1 MGALSI
7 GKVHKDSL
15 ENLVGLPIDKNAGRV
30 GRARAVKHVANS
42 LTGKKLNITGHKLV
56 IKKLLNTKHG
66 SKLLLKSWKKTLT
79 QALMLL
85 QS

>member
-30 GRARAVKHVANS
+30 GRARAARKM
-42 LTGKKLNITGHKLV
+42 KLKRHRPCV
-56 IKKLLNTKHG
+56 V
-66 SKLLLKSWKKTLT
+66 S
-79 QALMLL
+79 A
-85 QS
+85 